1 MREEVDDLLE
11 LGDLIGDDDFVEVG
25 DSCSAILHPCGILDT
40 HKDNG
45 NDDEERRKPNRDIEE

>member
-1 MREEVDDLLE
+1 MREEVDDLVGDDDFVE
-11 LGDLIGDDDFVEVG
+11 LGDFVEVG